1 MFRISRGHGD
11 ITINTPSLIRNTPVG
26 SVISYAGTDIPKG
39 WLECDGSSVSRVVYN
54 PLFKSIGTTY
64 GSVDDEH
71 FNLPDLRSRSI
82 IGVGQG
88 SGLSNRTLGQK
99 GGAETHTLTVAEMPS
114 HTHTGTTDNNG
125 THTHSTND
133 PGHSHTWLNGLEG
146 DDSGTGGSYQEY
158 TRAPGS
164 VTGVIATSTTGIT
177 INSAGDHNHTF
188 TSNST
193 GGGNAH
199 NNMEPFMALRYI
211 IRF

>member
-1 MFRISRGHGD
+1 M
-11 ITINTPSLIRNTPVG
+11 PV
-26 SVISYAGTDIPKG
+26 AGGRTKHKG
-39 WLECDGSSVSRVVYN
+39 TKNKKRTVKAAS
-54 PLFKSIGTTY
+54 TY
-64 GSVDDEH
+64 GEAYRKYV
-71 FNLPDLRSRSI
+71 
-82 IGVGQG
+82 
-88 SGLSNRTLGQK
+88 K
-99 GGAETHTLTVAEMPS
+99 MYGGENNE
-114 HTHTGTTDNNG
+114 TTDNNG